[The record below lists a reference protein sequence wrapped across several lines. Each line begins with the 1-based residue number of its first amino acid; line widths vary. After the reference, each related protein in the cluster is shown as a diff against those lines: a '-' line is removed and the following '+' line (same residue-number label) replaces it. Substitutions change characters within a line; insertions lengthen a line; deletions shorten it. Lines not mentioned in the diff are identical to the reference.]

1 MAKRD
6 YYEVLGVPKNADET
20 ELKRSYRTLA
30 RKYHPDVN
38 PNNPEA
44 VEKFKEL
51 NEAYQVLTDANKRSA
66 YDQFGHAGMNGQGFG
81 FEGFN
86 GQGFGGAGGFGDIFG
101 DILTDFFG
109 GGNSRSRT
117 GPRRGAD
124 LGAELK
130 ITFEE
135 AVFGCEKTIDIP
147 RTNSCTSCGG
157 SGAQSGTGRKQC
169 PVCKGR
175 GTIAFSQGFFAIQK
189 TCHQCQGEGEI
200 IDKPCQS
207 CRGTGRIKH
216 TEKLDVRIPPGVET
230 GSKLKLTGEGEA
242 GERGGPTGNLFIV
255 LSVGKHAFFER
266 VGDDIVCERDISF
279 PLAALGGEIEVP
291 TLKGNVK
298 IKIPAGT
305 QTGKVFR
312 LQERGVKSLQG
323 GQGDQLIKIF
333 VRTPTQMT
341 ERQRELMLQLAKEEG
356 DALTAGTT
364 SKSFFDKVKEALGG

>member
-20 ELKRSYRTLA
+20 ELKRAYRTLA

-44 VEKFKEL
+44 VENFKEL
-51 NEAYQVLTDANKRSA
+51 NEAYQVLTDQKKRSA
-66 YDQFGHAGMNGQGFG
+66 YDQFGHAGMDGRGFG
-81 FEGFN
+81 FEGFQ
-86 GQGFGGAGGFGDIFG
+86 GQGFSGFGDIFG
-101 DILTDFFG
+101 DILSDFFG

-117 GPRRGAD
+117 GPRRGSD
-124 LGAELK
+124 LRFDLE
-130 ITFEE
+130 ISFEE
-135 AVFGCEKTIDIP
+135 AVFGCEKTIDIQ

-200 IDKPCQS
+200 IEKPCQT

-216 TEKLDVRIPPGVET
+216 AEKLDVRIPPGVET

-242 GERGGPTGNLFIV
+242 GDRGGPTGNLYIV
-255 LSVGKHAFFER
+255 LSVGKHAIFER
-266 VGDDIVCERDISF
+266 VGDDVVCERDISF

-312 LQERGVKSLQG
+312 LPGYGVKSFQG
-323 GQGDQLIKIF
+323 GQGDELIRIF
-333 VRTPTQMT
+333 VRTPLQMT
-341 ERQRELMLQLAKEEG
+341 ERQRELMLLLAKEEG
-356 DALTAGTT
+356 EALTAGTA